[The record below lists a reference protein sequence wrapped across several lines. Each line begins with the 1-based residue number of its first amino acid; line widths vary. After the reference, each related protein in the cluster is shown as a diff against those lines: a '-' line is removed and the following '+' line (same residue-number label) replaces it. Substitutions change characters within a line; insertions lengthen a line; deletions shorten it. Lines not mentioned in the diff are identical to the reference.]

1 MNMKSERP
9 TLVAVTASF
18 AVLRRV
24 RGGDENVMTVLTD
37 LFDLDLHPYRPRGL
51 PTYAEAV
58 HVATERGLAR
68 SPVCGF
74 IPVFGMVQFV
84 PVCERMVL
92 EPEEFHALARAI
104 GRP

>member
-1 MNMKSERP
+1 MIMKSERP

-24 RGGDENVMTVLTD
+24 KEGREDVMTVLTD
-37 LFDLDLHPYRPRGL
+37 LFDLDLRPYLPRGL
-51 PTYAEAV
+51 PTYAEGV
-58 HVATERGLAR
+58 RVATERGLAR

-74 IPVFGMVQFV
+74 IPLLGMVQFV
-84 PVCERMVL
+84 PVCERIAL
-92 EPEEFHALARAI
+92 ETEEFHALSRAI